1 MRKQEM
7 IKILKENGFGFL
19 RNGKHELWSDGLT
32 RITLPHS
39 NKIEQRLSKFIQLQ
53 IQKAV
58 AIRHSVQQRQA
69 A

>member
-1 MRKQEM
+1 MRKHEM
-7 IKILKENGFGFL
+7 TRILSDSGFSFL

-39 NKIEQRLSKFIQLQ
+39 NKIEQRLSKMILLHIKKGLAKRAELQ
-53 IQKAV
+53 SG
-58 AIRHSVQQRQA
+58 RA